1 MKKVSIVFGL
11 GFLNFFFNNREAQ
24 AKSGARTF
32 ELPVV
37 DAQKIILQ
45 TLERH
50 GIKVVRNDDTLI
62 QTVQISEHD
71 PKEII
76 QDIMEYMGVVAATS
90 A

>member
-1 MKKVSIVFGL
+1 MKKVTILFGL
-11 GFLNFFFNNREAQ
+11 RVLNFFFNNREAQ

-32 ELPVV
+32 ELPVA

-62 QTVQISEHD
+62 QTVEIFGHD
-71 PKEII
+71 PKEIMEE
-76 QDIMEYMGVVAATS
+76 IMQYMNVISVS